1 MKFRAGSSRT
11 MRVGVWLMA
20 VELAVI
26 LGQKARDIKAAQ
38 ANDYI
43 GGYGA

>member
-1 MKFRAGSSRT
+1 
-11 MRVGVWLMA
+11 MA

-26 LGQKARDIKAAQ
+26 LGQKARDIKASQ

-43 GGYGA
+43 GGYGTWTAFIQRSQSI

>member
-1 MKFRAGSSRT
+1 
-11 MRVGVWLMA
+11 MA

-26 LGQKARDIKAAQ
+26 LGKKGRDIETEY

-43 GGYGA
+43 GGYGM